1 MVRTV
6 NSDIFLLFFV
16 LLLILPTTASEDN
29 TTVPVPAAEDTVE
42 KDSYTIQLFI
52 PTQRMVHS
60 DQINDLISGANG
72 ETIIG
77 TSFGLSTYNGSWN
90 TRHRNLNNI
99 SEGLMDDYITAVEL
113 DGDGNLW
120 IGYSGGLQ
128 LYDGR
133 YYHSIRD
140 QQLLKELR
148 IKDLQRWNN
157 DMWIA
162 TGHAGIHRYR
172 NGTWT
177 WYQPMTRNGPGFYEV
192 RSMALD
198 ASHDTIVIAT
208 EVEGLWILQ
217 VPNDRA
223 TFKEIASR
231 YSTYGFLG
239 QVRRDPRG
247 GVYLFNASMVVRYDP
262 VQGFAPVLVVTDLPP
277 ETVSINDV
285 TAAPDGR
292 LVIAS
297 NNGIYLWK
305 DGGITG
311 HLGRYEGLGTSTVVR
326 TVSVDAR
333 NRIWFSSPGYIGYVA
348 DRAASAPT
356 IAIEMMMPA
365 RTNTSTPL
373 PTPFAKPAPAPVL
386 PALTP
391 DQPPFFDKDSFL
403 NFLNPLIDPI
413 MRGLRAIGSGG

>member
-6 NSDIFLLFFV
+6 NSDTFLLFIL
-16 LLLILPTTASEDN
+16 LLLILPTTASDN
-29 TTVPVPAAEDTVE
+29 TTTDLLPVAEDTV

-60 DQINDLISGANG
+60 DQINDLISGSDG

-77 TSFGLSTYNGSWN
+77 TSFGLSTYNGSWS

-133 YYHSIRD
+133 YYRSIRD

-198 ASHDTIVIAT
+198 ISHNILVIAT

-217 VPNDRA
+217 YARDRPV
-223 TFKEIASR
+223 FEEIAPR

-247 GVYLFNASMVVRYDP
+247 GVYLYNASMVVHYDP
-262 VQGFAPVLVVTDLPP
+262 VQDFTPVLTVTDLPF
-277 ETVSINDV
+277 EAVSLNDI
-285 TAAPDGR
+285 TALPDGR

-297 NNGIYLWK
+297 NNGIYMWE

-311 HLGRYEGLGTSTVVR
+311 HIGRYEGLGTSAVIR
-326 TVSVDAR
+326 TVSMDAR
-333 NRIWFSSPGYIGYVA
+333 NRIWFSSPGYVGYYA

-365 RTNTSTPL
+365 RTDTSTPQ
-373 PTPFAKPAPAPVL
+373 PTPSAEPKAVPVMPAI
-386 PALTP
+386 TQ
-391 DQPPFFDKDSFL
+391 DQPPFFDEDSFL
-403 NFLNPLIDPI
+403 NFLNPIIDPI
-413 MRGLRAIGSGG
+413 IRGLRAIGSGG